1 MKEIYDPMKE
11 KIREYSIKYP
21 MYYDL
26 LEYVLKLEKEIENLK
41 KEKKENEGN
50 N

>member
-11 KIREYSIKYP
+11 KIREYAIKYP

-41 KEKKENEGN
+41 KEKKQNEKN